1 MVLYTYCKQV
11 RLKTTKYNLL
21 TFKVQM
27 NVPIKLCVIEFIV
40 ESLITYYDIIIQIFN
55 KRGILLYK
63 NCYV

>member
-21 TFKVQM
+21 TFEVQM

-55 KRGILLYK
+55 KRDILLYK